1 MPPAEAAVAVPIAP
15 PARAPRLRSRPIAF
29 RLAVGWLAL
38 LAAGSL
44 LLPLLPV
51 AEYKDPSASLDAP
64 VLAGAGV
71 LAEHPLGTNRF
82 GLDLLGR
89 VLYGARVSLL
99 VAGSAALLGMVVGGV
114 LGLLAGDRRGW
125 LDRVIGVFTNALL
138 AVPGLV
144 LLIAV
149 VTVVGRSHPSRA
161 IALGVLTIPINLRL
175 ARATTL
181 SVSQREF
188 VVAAR
193 TLGTTRRRILVRELA
208 PLVARPLLAYLF
220 VLIPLLVVADASL
233 AFLELGTPQPEP
245 TWGNMIAEGQNGVF
259 EDHPHIV
266 LVPSAAMFL
275 TVFSLDVVAERLRAR
290 FDRGGRGAA

>member
-1 MPPAEAAVAVPIAP
+1 MAPVDVA
-15 PARAPRLRSRPIAF
+15 LTHRSRPRRLSALRRGPTAF
-29 RLAVGWLAL
+29 RLAVGWLVV

-51 AEYKDPSASLDAP
+51 AEYEDPSRSLQEPAFARLELFSD
-64 VLAGAGV
+64 
-71 LAEHPLGTNRF
+71 HPLGTNRF

-99 VAGSAALLGMVVGGV
+99 VAVSAALIGMVVGGV

-125 LDRVIGVFTNALL
+125 IDRVLGVFTNALL

-149 VTVVGRSHPSRA
+149 VTVVGRDHVSRVL
-161 IALGVLTIPINLRL
+161 ALGVLTIPINLRL

-188 VVAAR
+188 VTAAR
-193 TLGTTRRRILVRELA
+193 ALGTTRRRILVRELA
-208 PLVARPLLAYLF
+208 PVVARPLLAYLF
-220 VLIPLLVVADASL
+220 VLIPLLIVADANLS
-233 AFLELGTPQPEP
+233 FLELGTPQPEP
-245 TWGNMIAEGQNGVF
+245 TWGNMIAEGQDGVF
-259 EDHPHIV
+259 EEHPHVV

-275 TVFSLDVVAERLRAR
+275 TVFSLDIVAERLRAR
-290 FDRGGRGAA
+290 FDRTARTAS